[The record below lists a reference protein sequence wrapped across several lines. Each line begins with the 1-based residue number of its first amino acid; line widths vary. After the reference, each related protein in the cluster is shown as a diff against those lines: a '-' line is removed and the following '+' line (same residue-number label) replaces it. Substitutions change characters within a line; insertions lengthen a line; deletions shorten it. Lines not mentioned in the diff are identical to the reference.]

1 MPPASRTHAYF
12 TSAARKARHII
23 ILFRQYP
30 CRSLRNSEVELR
42 DRIITGSTTS
52 IRKVI
57 VTPVDASDNK
67 FRVWKPAKCS
77 IPNEQYILL
86 GRSRVCSQTEL
97 SLGSGFHQHGS
108 FRILWHL
115 SSGTAASHY
124 SGLKTPITFLFNAAY
139 IRYSRAY
146 NDARKLLF
154 QQFKTE
160 LGKEMP

>member
-1 MPPASRTHAYF
+1 MPPASRTHAYFF

-23 ILFRQYP
+23 IPFRQYP
-30 CRSLRNSEVELR
+30 CRSLRNSGVELR
-42 DRIITGSTTS
+42 DGIITGSTTS
-52 IRKVI
+52 KVI

-97 SLGSGFHQHGS
+97 SLGSGFHQYGS

-115 SSGTAASHY
+115 SSGTAAPRY
-124 SGLKTPITFLFNAAY
+124 SGLKTPITFLFNAAH

-160 LGKEMP
+160 LGKEAP